1 MGLRAGFRRR
11 IIRILERNLSVLRM
25 GMRYKTSPLG
35 VPADLKSGVK
45 KCPNLFRLCGFA
57 IRSKEVCFSFCWGI
71 TNPPVF
77 NRSNLFLRRSCKS
90 AGTESGDM
98 DVVGR
103 CLHLVDLPEF

>member
-1 MGLRAGFRRR
+1 MICNPASKNVLTYLDSTDLQSAAKKYAFPFVGGLQIPRF
-11 IIRILERNLSVLRM
+11 L
-25 GMRYKTSPLG
+25 
-35 VPADLKSGVK
+35 
-45 KCPNLFRLCGFA
+45 
-57 IRSKEVCFSFCWGI
+57 
-71 TNPPVF
+71 

>member
-1 MGLRAGFRRR
+1 MIA
-11 IIRILERNLSVLRM
+11 
-25 GMRYKTSPLG
+25 
-35 VPADLKSGVK
+35 
-45 KCPNLFRLCGFA
+45 
-57 IRSKEVCFSFCWGI
+57 
-71 TNPPVF
+71 NPPVF